1 MTASENAES
10 GSEPVP
16 STLRSNSFNSCEWR
30 KRVTIVLNFADQ
42 DRELLAKL
50 NRQSVERSFTPQIDI
65 DWSQETTLPE
75 YASLFPVTSLFA
87 GTRFEKEFAELSR
100 TQIIQ
105 YQQINLMRFTGQ
117 LERHGISVLAQ
128 LYDADDSQ
136 PFTEYLGN
144 FLKEEIYHFTMFSR
158 AGGQIEQ
165 SMGNVPALPVWRIDL
180 VMRVLFGCI
189 AMTPGRRLRAN
200 LTFRFFQFAE
210 QLSIYVHQAVQR
222 TIPRE
227 TGLISQ
233 VWALHA
239 IDESR
244 HLAFDRLMLERYKL
258 RAPLSWMATGVTA
271 VCCVVLALVANSN
284 EVWAARRLGVKV
296 RLWHLPVLLRSTTAP
311 FKLRI
316 QQLLKEILRGG
327 SVAATQPKS
336 DSEYVEL

>member
-1 MTASENAES
+1 MCKWDTFSNNTRHEFR
-10 GSEPVP
+10 P
-16 STLRSNSFNSCEWR
+16 SMRRNRETHMPNS
-30 KRVTIVLNFADQ
+30 ADH

-50 NRQSVERSFTPQIDI
+50 NRLSVERSFTPQIDI
-65 DWSQETTLPE
+65 DWSRETTLPE

-87 GTRFEKEFAELSR
+87 GTRFEKEFADSQR
-100 TQIIQ
+100 TRFIQ

-117 LERHGISVLAQ
+117 LERHGIGVLTQ

-144 FLKEEIYHFTMFSR
+144 FLKEEIYHHTMFSR
-158 AGGQIEQ
+158 AGSQIEQ
-165 SMGNVPALPVWRIDL
+165 SMGDVPPLPVWRIDF
-180 VMRVLFGCI
+180 VMRALFGCI
-189 AMTPGRRLRAN
+189 AVTPGRRLRAN

-210 QLSIYVHQAVQR
+210 QLSLYVHQAVQQ

-233 VWALHA
+233 VWAFHA

-244 HLAFDRLMLERYKL
+244 HLAFDRMMLERHRL
-258 RAPLSWMATGVTA
+258 RAPLSWLATGVTA
-271 VCCVVLALVANSN
+271 ACCVLLALVANSN

-296 RLWHLPVLLRSTTAP
+296 RLWHLPGLLRCTTAP

-316 QQLLKEILRGG
+316 RRSLKEILRGG
-327 SVAATQPKS
+327 SVAATQSES
-336 DSEYVEL
+336 DPEHVEL